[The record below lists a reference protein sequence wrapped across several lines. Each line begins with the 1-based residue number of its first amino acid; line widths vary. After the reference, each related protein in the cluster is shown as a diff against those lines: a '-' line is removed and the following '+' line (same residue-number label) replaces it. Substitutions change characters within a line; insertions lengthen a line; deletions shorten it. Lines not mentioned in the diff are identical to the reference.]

1 MKKLHLTILTVALL
15 AVMTISA
22 SAQTKIVS
30 VDMKKLFDGYWKTK
44 QAQSALESRLTELR
58 KEIKD
63 MTDGLE
69 KTQNEYK
76 QLLDQATD
84 QAISPDERE
93 KRKQSAGDKAKEMSN
108 SKIAL
113 EQFQRQAEAQLADQK
128 QRMSSNI
135 TTEIRNVVTAQAKAS
150 GATVVLNANIT
161 DIIVFTDPATDITDN
176 VLKQLNAGA
185 PIDVTKPVAGLPLNI
200 STKAP

>member
-44 QAQSALESRLTELR
+44 QAQSALETRLVELR
-58 KEIKD
+58 KEIKE

-84 QAISPDERE
+84 QAISADERE
-93 KRKQSAGDKAKEMSN
+93 KRKQAAGDKAKEMSN

-113 EQFQRQAEAQLADQK
+113 DQFQRQAEAQLADQK

-135 TTEIRNVVTAQAKAS
+135 TTEIRKVVADQAKAS
-150 GATVVLNANIT
+150 GATVVLNANST
-161 DIIVFTDPATDITDN
+161 DIIVFTDPATDITEN

-185 PIDVTKPVAGLPLNI
+185 PIDVTKPAAGLPLNI

>member
-1 MKKLHLTILTVALL
+1 MRKLCLTILTVCLL
-15 AVMTISA
+15 AVMTVSA

-30 VDMKKLFDGYWKTK
+30 VDMKKLFDSYWKTK

-113 EQFQRQAEAQLADQK
+113 DQFQRQAEAQLADQK

>member
-113 EQFQRQAEAQLADQK
+113 DQFQRQAEAQLADQK

>member
-1 MKKLHLTILTVALL
+1 
-15 AVMTISA
+15 
-22 SAQTKIVS
+22 
-30 VDMKKLFDGYWKTK
+30 
-44 QAQSALESRLTELR
+44 
-58 KEIKD
+58 
-63 MTDGLE
+63 
-69 KTQNEYK
+69 
-76 QLLDQATD
+76 
-84 QAISPDERE
+84 
-93 KRKQSAGDKAKEMSN
+93 
-108 SKIAL
+108 
-113 EQFQRQAEAQLADQK
+113 
-128 QRMSSNI
+128 MSSNI

>member
-44 QAQSALESRLTELR
+44 QAQSALETRLVELR
-58 KEIKD
+58 KEIKE

-84 QAISPDERE
+84 QAISADERE
-93 KRKQSAGDKAKEMSN
+93 KRKQAAGDKAKEMSN

-113 EQFQRQAEAQLADQK
+113 DQFQRQAEAQLADQK

-135 TTEIRNVVTAQAKAS
+135 TTEIRKVVADQAKAS

-161 DIIVFTDPATDITDN
+161 DIIVFTDPATDITEN

-185 PIDVTKPVAGLPLNI
+185 PIDVTKPAAGLPLNI